1 MRLVLYVPNTI
12 YGYMYKNKIKTI
24 VKKQETT
31 FLVTRTE
38 AGQLGT

>member
-1 MRLVLYVPNTI
+1 MFPI
-12 YGYMYKNKIKTI
+12 PYMNICIKTI